1 MVWYDLIEER
11 GGNMAKIMGTHAKQ
25 TVATVEAIEKL
36 SALIAEQQKVI
47 TALAEAIAGEV
58 EYYGI

>member
-1 MVWYDLIEER
+1 
-11 GGNMAKIMGTHAKQ
+11 MAKFTGTHAKQ

-58 EYYGI
+58 EYYGL